1 MHGGGT
7 LRARER
13 ILLVAVYVDLE
24 ALGGTE
30 AYHVGA
36 SIKDAGK
43 RAFAVS
49 RIEDPETV
57 AGLLARV
64 ASLPAG

>member
-1 MHGGGT
+1 M
-7 LRARER
+7 
-13 ILLVAVYVDLE
+13 YVDLE

-64 ASLPAG
+64 ASLPAGYEEGRAEDAIAVGA

>member
-1 MHGGGT
+1 M
-7 LRARER
+7 LRTDSFHDRF
-13 ILLVAVYVDLE
+13 LVLDATD
-24 ALGGTE
+24 
-30 AYHVGA
+30 AYHGGA

-43 RAFAVS
+43 RAFMVS

-64 ASLPAG
+64 ASLPAA

>member
-1 MHGGGT
+1 M
-7 LRARER
+7 
-13 ILLVAVYVDLE
+13 YVDLE

-49 RIEDPETV
+49 RIEDPETGGGAARPCRLA
-57 AGLLARV
+57 AGGLEEGRAEDAIAV
-64 ASLPAG
+64 GA

>member
-1 MHGGGT
+1 M
-7 LRARER
+7 
-13 ILLVAVYVDLE
+13 YVDLE

-43 RAFAVS
+43 RAF
-49 RIEDPETV
+49 DPETV